1 MGLELPIYTH
11 EIKLTPIYI
20 VKVLEDVYYFI
31 LQTEDLE
38 WSIYQCYAPNNHAEP
53 MIDEPIMMTV
63 SLKDAIDYLQKEFEH
78 NEMVQ
83 EYVQNYYKT
92 KNRPCTPRQA
102 LATSE
107 TCETWG
113 EVDGFF
119 SRRVCYFAM
128 KDLVSKL
135 QFEKVKIKK
144 L

>member
-38 WSIYQCYAPNNHAEP
+38 WSVYQCYAPNNHAEP

-92 KNRPCTPRQA
+92 ENRPCTPRQA
-102 LATSE
+102 LATSG

-113 EVDGFF
+113 EVDEFF